1 MDWLII
7 LGKEKQLDIFQV
19 PVPEKQILSIIYNFL
34 NQIQSSSDFR
44 TIAMHNLHVEQ
55 AYCNTQ
61 YILNRSI
68 AIHDVHWTGLMQYM

>member
-44 TIAMHNLHVEQ
+44 TIWTND
-55 AYCNTQ
+55 CNAQ
-61 YILNRSI
+61 FAR
-68 AIHDVHWTGLMQYM
+68 WTGLLQNTLHIEQA